1 MLQFFNV
8 KMGIHFA
15 VMLSCYLVFSL
26 IIDGHENSLEFVR
39 FTLQIFKHWQAFLLR
54 ACLHSVNPILA
65 TDP

>member
-1 MLQFFNV
+1 
-8 KMGIHFA
+8 MGILFA
-15 VMLSCYLVFSL
+15 ATLSSYLVFSL
-26 IIDGHENSLEFVR
+26 IIDGHENILEFVR